1 MARADPPAALTY
13 STHIVYIHQ
22 SLSDSYTPDGG
33 NLMSALSSSL
43 TAQIGETAG
52 LVWHALDK
60 KGRITLAQLAKEVEA
75 PRDAVMQAVGWLAR
89 EGKVEIEESGR
100 KRTIALR

>member
-1 MARADPPAALTY
+1 
-13 STHIVYIHQ
+13 
-22 SLSDSYTPDGG
+22 
-33 NLMSALSSSL
+33 MSALSSSL

-89 EGKVEIEESGR
+89 EGKVEIEESGP